1 MKSMLKQGLL
11 VAALTASAA
20 PAAMAAECA
29 DADRVPITWSTIAG
43 FYTDAMASLV
53 SGFEAGHCVKVNVI
67 NIDNSQLYNKQVIEM
82 VGETGAYDV
91 VTLETSEKAEFAENG
106 FILPMTDYFADKQAQ
121 LDDVAPTLAA
131 LTTRYKGDVW
141 GLPYYTY
148 TAGYIYRADLFDDP
162 VEQEAFK
169 KRFDYDLAVP
179 TTWAQHHDIA
189 EFFTRKAGETLKG
202 EALTKDFY
210 GVGLMAGPFPEIQDE
225 MSGVLWSQGADWLTD
240 DGTVPVDAVEKA
252 MNDYLELMKY
262 APPAALTV
270 TYDGVM
276 NQMKDGQIAQTYS
289 FFLDQWPNAVQTEN
303 TVPGARMGVAEAP
316 EKKAYIGGFL
326 LAVSTSSAHPQE
338 AMDFVA
344 YIGGFLLAVST
355 SSAHPQEAMD
365 FVAYIGGH
373 DAQMEFARAGGT
385 STLMSVL
392 SDPGFAT
399 PESRTKTG
407 HFATLLEIFDSMKGF
422 RSNLFDTPFGAKIYN
437 TMQIPLQSA
446 AAGQINAREAAERL
460 ASEVEKICGGP
471 CPIGK

>member
-1 MKSMLKQGLL
+1 MKSKMKTGL
-11 VAALTASAA
+11 VAAALMASAA
-20 PAAMAAECA
+20 PAAMAQECA

-43 FYTDAMASLV
+43 FYTDAMADLV
-53 SGFEAGHCVKVNVI
+53 AGFEKGHCVKVNVV

-82 VGETGAYDV
+82 VGQTGAYDV

-106 FILPMTDYFADKQAQ
+106 FILPMTEYFADKKAQ

-131 LTTRYKGDVW
+131 LTTQYKGDVW

-148 TAGYIYRADLFDDP
+148 TAGYIYRQDLFDDP
-162 VEQEAFK
+162 TEQEAFK
-169 KRFDYDLAVP
+169 KRFNYDLAVP
-179 TTWAQHHDIA
+179 QTWAQHRDIA
-189 EFFTRKAGETLKG
+189 EFFTRKAGENLKG
-202 EALTKDFY
+202 EKLAKDFY

-240 DGTVPVDAVEKA
+240 EGKVPVDAVEKA
-252 MNDYLELMKY
+252 MNDYLALMKY

-289 FFLDQWPNAVQTEN
+289 FFLDQWPNAVTTE
-303 TVPGARMGVAEAP
+303 TSVPGAKMGVAEAP

-326 LAVSTSSAHPQE
+326 LAVSASSAHPKE

-344 YIGGFLLAVST
+344 YV
-355 SSAHPQEAMD
+355 
-365 FVAYIGGH
+365 GGH
-373 DAQMEFARAGGT
+373 DAQMEFAKAGGT

-392 SDPGFAT
+392 SDPSFAA

-407 HFATLLEIFDSMKGF
+407 HFSTLLKIFDSMKGF

-446 AAGQINAREAAERL
+446 AAGQISARQAAEQL
-460 ASEVEKICGGP
+460 AAEVEKICGGP

>member
-1 MKSMLKQGLL
+1 MRKSILAAAVASTALASTL
-11 VAALTASAA
+11 VAASAQD
-20 PAAMAAECA
+20 CA

-43 FYTDAMASLV
+43 FYTDAMANLV
-53 SGFEAGHCVKVNVI
+53 SGFEAKHCVKVNVI

-82 VGETGAYDV
+82 VGQTGAYDV

-106 FILPMTDYFADKQAQ
+106 FILPMTEYFADKKAQ

-131 LTTRYKGDVW
+131 LTTQYKGDVW

-148 TAGYIYRADLFDDP
+148 TAGYIYRADLLDDAG
-162 VEQEAFK
+162 EKEAFK
-169 KRFDYDLAVP
+169 AKYGYDLAVP
-179 TTWAQHHDIA
+179 TTWAQHRDIA
-189 EFFTRKAGETLKG
+189 EFFTRKTGENLKG

-225 MSGVLWSQGADWLTD
+225 MSGVLWSQGSDWLTD
-240 DGTVPVDAVEKA
+240 DGKVPVDAVEKA
-252 MNDYLELMKY
+252 MSDYLELLKF

-289 FFLDQWPNAVQTEN
+289 FFLDQWPNAVTTE
-303 TVPGARMGVAEAP
+303 TSVPGAKMGVAEAP

-326 LAVSTSSAHPQE
+326 LAVSASSAHPKE

-344 YIGGFLLAVST
+344 YIGGK
-355 SSAHPQEAMD
+355 E
-365 FVAYIGGH
+365 
-373 DAQMEFARAGGT
+373 AQMEFARAGGT

-392 SDPGFAT
+392 SDPAFAAAD
-399 PESRTKTG
+399 SHTKTG
-407 HFATLLEIFDSMKGF
+407 HFATLLQIFDSMEGF

-446 AAGQINAREAAERL
+446 ASGQINARQAAEQL
-460 ASEVEKICGGP
+460 AAEVEKICGGP

>member
-1 MKSMLKQGLL
+1 MTYRLKTALL
-11 VAALTASAA
+11 TAALLASAA
-20 PAAMAAECA
+20 PAALAQECN

-43 FYTDAMASLV
+43 FYTDAMAKLV
-53 SGFEAGHCVKVNVI
+53 AGFEANHCVKVNVV

-106 FILPMTDYFADKQAQ
+106 FILPMTEYFADKKAQ

-131 LTTRYKGDVW
+131 LTTQYKGDVW

-148 TAGYIYRADLFDDP
+148 TAGYIYRADLFEDAA
-162 VEQEAFK
+162 EKEAFK
-169 KRFDYDLAVP
+169 AKYGYDLAAP
-179 TTWAQHHDIA
+179 TTWAQHRDIA
-189 EFFTRKAGETLKG
+189 EFFTRKKGENLKG

-240 DGTVPVDAVEKA
+240 EGVVPVDAVEKA
-252 MNDYLELMKY
+252 MNDYLALLKF

-303 TVPGARMGVAEAP
+303 SVTGAKMGVAEAP

-326 LAVSTSSAHPQE
+326 LAVSASSAHPEE

-344 YIGGFLLAVST
+344 YV
-355 SSAHPQEAMD
+355 
-365 FVAYIGGH
+365 GGH
-373 DAQMEFARAGGT
+373 DAQIEFAKAGGT

-392 SDPGFAT
+392 SDPQFAD
-399 PESRTKTG
+399 PANRPKTG
-407 HFATLLEIFDSMKGF
+407 HFATLLQIFESMKGF

-446 AAGQINAREAAERL
+446 AAGQIGARQAAEQL
-460 ASEVEKICGGP
+460 ATSVQQICGGP

>member
-1 MKSMLKQGLL
+1 MKRTLL
-11 VAALTASAA
+11 IAALMASAA
-20 PAAMAAECA
+20 PLTARAADCQ

-43 FYTDAMASLV
+43 FYTDAMAKLV
-53 SGFEAGHCVKVNVI
+53 AGFEAGHCVKVNVV

-106 FILPMTDYFADKQAQ
+106 FILPMTEYFADKKAQ
-121 LDDVAPTLAA
+121 LDDVAPVLAR
-131 LTTRYKGDVW
+131 LTTQYKGEVW

-148 TAGYIYRADLFDDP
+148 TAGYIYRADLLADP
-162 VEQEAFK
+162 TEQAAFK
-169 KRFDYDLAVP
+169 AKYGYDLAVP
-179 TTWAQHHDIA
+179 QTWAQHRDIA
-189 EFFTRKAGETLKG
+189 EFFTRKKGETLKG
-202 EALTKDFY
+202 EPLTKDFY
-210 GVGLMAGPFPEIQDE
+210 GIGLMAGPFPEIQDE

-240 DGTVPVDAVEKA
+240 DGVVPVDAVERA
-252 MNDYLELMKY
+252 MNDYLALLKF

-289 FFLDQWPNAVQTEN
+289 FFLDQWPNAVQTEE
-303 TVPGARMGVAEAP
+303 TVPGAKMGVAMAP

-326 LAVSTSSAHPQE
+326 LGVSA
-338 AMDFVA
+338 
-344 YIGGFLLAVST
+344 

-373 DAQMEFARAGGT
+373 DAQEEFAKSGGT

-392 SDPGFAT
+392 SDPQFAD
-399 PESRTKTG
+399 PANRDKTG
-407 HFATLLEIFDSMKGF
+407 HFATLLEIFETSKDF

-446 AAGQINAREAAERL
+446 AAGQITARAAAEQL
-460 ASEVEKICGGP
+460 AANVEKICGGP
-471 CPIGK
+471 CPIGR

>member
-1 MKSMLKQGLL
+1 MKSMLKKGLL
-11 VAALTASAA
+11 AAALMASTA
-20 PAAMAAECA
+20 PAAMAQECA

-43 FYTDAMASLV
+43 FYTDAMAELV
-53 SGFEAGHCVKVNVI
+53 SGFEAGHCVKVNVV

-82 VGETGAYDV
+82 VGQTGAYDV

-106 FILPMTDYFADKQAQ
+106 FILPMTEYFADKKAQ

-131 LTTRYKGDVW
+131 LTTQYKGDVW

-162 VEQEAFK
+162 TEKEAFK
-169 KRFDYDLAVP
+169 KRFNYDLAVP
-179 TTWAQHHDIA
+179 TTWAQHRDIA

-202 EALTKDFY
+202 EKLTKDFY

-240 DGTVPVDAVEKA
+240 EGKVPVDAVEKA
-252 MNDYLELMKY
+252 MNDYLELVKY

-289 FFLDQWPNAVQTEN
+289 FFLDQWPNAVQTE
-303 TVPGARMGVAEAP
+303 TSVAGAKMGVAEAP

-326 LAVSTSSAHPQE
+326 LAVSASSAHPKE

-344 YIGGFLLAVST
+344 
-355 SSAHPQEAMD
+355 H
-365 FVAYIGGH
+365 IGGH
-373 DAQMEFARAGGT
+373 DAQMEFAKAGGT

-392 SDPGFAT
+392 SDPAFAA
-399 PESRTKTG
+399 PESRGKTG
-407 HFATLLEIFDSMKGF
+407 HFSTLLEIFDSMKGF

-446 AAGQINAREAAERL
+446 AAGQISARQAAERL
-460 ASEVEKICGGP
+460 AVEVEKICGGP

>member
-1 MKSMLKQGLL
+1 MSRKLIAAALASTAL
-11 VAALTASAA
+11 VAPWAASAE
-20 PAAMAAECA
+20 ECN

-43 FYTDAMASLV
+43 FYTDAMANLV
-53 SGFEAGHCVKVNVI
+53 AGFEKTHCVKVNVV

-82 VGETGAYDV
+82 VGQTGAYDV

-106 FILPMTDYFADKQAQ
+106 FILPMTDYFKDKQAQ
-121 LDDVAPTLAA
+121 LEDVAPTLAA
-131 LTTRYKGDVW
+131 LTVQYKGDVW

-148 TAGYIYRADLFDDP
+148 TAGYIYREDLLEDP
-162 VEQEAFK
+162 TEQAAFK
-169 KRFDYDLAVP
+169 AKYGYDLAVP
-179 TTWAQHHDIA
+179 KTWKEHRDHA
-189 EFFTRKAGETLKG
+189 EFFTRKAGDKLKG

-240 DGTVPVDAVEKA
+240 EGVVPVDAVEKA
-252 MNDYLELMKY
+252 MNDYLALMPF

-289 FFLDQWPNAVQTEN
+289 FFLDQWPNAVQTEQS
-303 TVPGARMGVAEAP
+303 VPGAKMGVAEAP
-316 EKKAYIGGFL
+316 EGKAYIGGFL
-326 LAVSTSSAHPQE
+326 LGVSASSAHPDE

-344 YIGGFLLAVST
+344 YV
-355 SSAHPQEAMD
+355 
-365 FVAYIGGH
+365 GGH
-373 DAQMEFARAGGT
+373 DAQMEFAKAGGT

-392 SDPGFAT
+392 SDPSFAA

-407 HFATLLEIFDSMKGF
+407 HFATLLQIFDDMKGF

-446 AAGQINAREAAERL
+446 AAGQISARQAAEQL
-460 ASEVEKICGGP
+460 AAEVEKICGGP
-471 CPIGK
+471 CPIAKPENG